1 MTISTAHQSKQYMKK
16 TIFNQHLLV
25 RSRRRNRALTGFVLA
40 TFLVALPGCISASAP
55 KTAASLN
62 GEAMYEPQPWVNSKP
77 VNITGRLNA
86 IQGALSAAGAAHA
99 SFVEYKIAQ
108 ADEYNQRQERKRALE
123 SQRYHARL
131 RAEEEE
137 RQRQLALSHQYRQSK
152 PGAFEITLENFP
164 DSFNHEGWELGV
176 QLAGWIGMQDAQL
189 RQLRVDTNTN
199 MRSSPPPK
207 PPRPR
212 PGPKHKKD

>member
-1 MTISTAHQSKQYMKK
+1 MKK

-25 RSRRRNRALTGFVLA
+25 RSRRRNRALSGFVLA
-40 TFLVALPGCISASAP
+40 TFLVMLPGCVSASAP

-137 RQRQLALSHQYRQSK
+137 RQRQLALSNQYRPQVL
-152 PGAFEITLENFP
+152 G
-164 DSFNHEGWELGV
+164 SFNPIVGVVPDTFNYDGWEFGV
-176 QLAGWIGMQDAQL
+176 QIAGWIGMQDAAQ
-189 RQLRVDTNTN
+189 RQLRIDMNSN
-199 MRSSPPPK
+199 MRTPTPPK

-212 PGPKHKKD
+212 PKHKKD